1 MKPGRDM
8 ESSPGPDGGGDVDV
22 VVPEVLDEDLQHSA
36 VAVLGGHVERREAG
50 RVPLGETGA
59 VVDQHPG
66 GLLVAALSLQY

>member
-22 VVPEVLDEDLQHSA
+22 VVPEVLHEDLQHPA
-36 VAVLGGHVERREAG
+36 VAVLGGDMERRETG

-66 GLLVAALSLQY
+66 GLLVTALSLQY